1 MPIYAYRCAAC
12 GEVFDRAEP
21 LGEHGRNLPAC
32 PSCKSRK
39 VEQVFSPFFAKTAR
53 KS

>member
-1 MPIYAYRCAAC
+1 MPTYQYHCLDC
-12 GEVFDRAEP
+12 GHDFETI
-21 LGEHGRNLPAC
+21 EHIDEHARGHPPCPAC
-32 PSCKSRK
+32 RSEH